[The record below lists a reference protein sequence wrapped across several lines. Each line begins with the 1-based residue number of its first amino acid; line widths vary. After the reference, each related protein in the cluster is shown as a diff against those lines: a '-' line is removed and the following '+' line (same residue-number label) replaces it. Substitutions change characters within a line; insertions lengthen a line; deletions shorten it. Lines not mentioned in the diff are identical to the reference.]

1 VRSALPPRKVCGMDP
16 AGTISSWRLASQQL
30 ARPRWQEPERVV
42 AWLGGVQAQ
51 DDRWAQWS
59 IGLRM
64 RDATEAAVQR
74 AVKGRQIVRTWA
86 FRGTLHYLAAADV
99 RWLLSFLAPTIIAG
113 NARRYRQLEL
123 DEATFARSDDVIRRA
138 LEREGALVRSEIASV
153 LEEEGISAQGQ
164 RAPYLLQR
172 AALDGVICHGAP
184 RGREPT
190 YVLLSE
196 WIGTREGSDSG
207 QGVDALAARY
217 LASHGPATVHDFAW
231 WAGLRVTAARQA
243 VRDATSLVRVESG
256 GKELWAAQ
264 GAPPPPVQGT
274 AYLLPPFDDYLLG
287 YKDRSAA
294 LDPAYAKRVNRGGG
308 MPRPAIVVDGK
319 VVGTWRR
326 ATKSGKTIVTLE
338 LFRALDRDESRAV
351 EEAARR
357 YGTFASAPVEIQ
369 QV

>member
-1 VRSALPPRKVCGMDP
+1 VRSAPPPRKVCSVDL
-16 AGTISSWRLASQQL
+16 ASTINSWRLASQQL
-30 ARPRWQEPERVV
+30 ARLRWQEPERVV

-51 DDRWAQWS
+51 DERWAQWS

-64 RDATEAAVQR
+64 RGATEAAVQR
-74 AVKGRQIVRTWA
+74 AVEGRQIVRTWA
-86 FRGTLHYLAAADV
+86 FRGTIHYLAAADV
-99 RWLLSFLAPTIIAG
+99 RWLLSLLAPAIIAS

-138 LEREGALVRSEIASV
+138 LEREGALVRSEIASA
-153 LEEEGISAQGQ
+153 LEETGISAQGQ

-196 WIGTREGSDSG
+196 WIGAREGSDRG

-217 LASHGPATVHDFAW
+217 WTSHGPATVHDFAW
-231 WAGLRVTAARQA
+231 WAGLRVTVARQA
-243 VRDATSLVRVESG
+243 VRDASSLVRVEAG
-256 GKELWAAQ
+256 GKELWAAEE
-264 GAPPPPVQGT
+264 APSQPVQGR

-287 YKDRSAA
+287 YRDRSAA

-308 MPRPAIVVDGK
+308 MPNPTIVVDGE
-319 VVGTWRR
+319 VVGTWCREAKGGR
-326 ATKSGKTIVTLE
+326 MIVTLE
-338 LFRALDRDESRAV
+338 LFRALDRDERRAV

-369 QV
+369 QL